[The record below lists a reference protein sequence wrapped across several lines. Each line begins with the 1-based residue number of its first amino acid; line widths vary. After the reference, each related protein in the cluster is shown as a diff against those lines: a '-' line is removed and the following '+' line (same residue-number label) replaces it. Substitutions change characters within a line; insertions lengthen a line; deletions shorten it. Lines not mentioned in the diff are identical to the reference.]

1 MMGFGYRLYPSYA
14 LRAVGKH
21 KFSYSNGT
29 LPGLQAWCKDNGR
42 IKRSAVSPSSS
53 SRRYTQMSQSPSFR
67 HGLPESKLHGR
78 I

>member
-1 MMGFGYRLYPSYA
+1 MGFGYRLYPSYA

-42 IKRSAVSPSSS
+42 LKRSAVFQAPAWETAQTG
-53 SRRYTQMSQSPSFR
+53 RLRTIENMII
-67 HGLPESKLHGR
+67 HGLITVPYN
-78 I
+78 